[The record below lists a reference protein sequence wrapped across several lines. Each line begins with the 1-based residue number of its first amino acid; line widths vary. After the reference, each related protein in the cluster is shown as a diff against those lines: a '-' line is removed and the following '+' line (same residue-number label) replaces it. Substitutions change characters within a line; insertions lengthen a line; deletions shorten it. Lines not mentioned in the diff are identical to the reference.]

1 MKVPQGVRNESS
13 GSAIHMERSPIRKEG
28 SPIRKECFIRGWEG
42 SKRGPKVFP
51 MGKDVPKGSPQY
63 CQMFPTGHRVFPR
76 GWNVC
81 NRCSKG
87 VLRAFNGVFNNI
99 YGAL

>member
-1 MKVPQGVRNESS
+1 
-13 GSAIHMERSPIRKEG
+13 
-28 SPIRKECFIRGWEG
+28 
-42 SKRGPKVFP
+42 
-51 MGKDVPKGSPQY
+51 MGKDVPKESPQY

-87 VLRAFNGVFNNI
+87 VLRAFNGVFNKN